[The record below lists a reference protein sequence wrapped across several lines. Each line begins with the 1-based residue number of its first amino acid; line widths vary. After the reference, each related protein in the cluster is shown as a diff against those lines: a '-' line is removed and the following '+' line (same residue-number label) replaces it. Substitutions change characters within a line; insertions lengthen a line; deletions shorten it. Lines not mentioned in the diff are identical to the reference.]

1 MTRLRTTAPPTSSSS
16 ATQDAAASPTTIRT
30 AAAAITH
37 DDMGSPVTTA
47 RPKMRKMLVS
57 ASGSAVLQGL
67 SNLIGFGVTVLLARF
82 LGSTGYG
89 SYALAFAW
97 SMFLLIPAILGLNT
111 FLVRGI
117 AVYEVQERWSL
128 MKGLLFRTNQL
139 VLLTSSIIAVSGTII
154 AVTLLSPS
162 FRGPF
167 CVAML
172 LVPLTALTLL
182 RQGAMQAF
190 GRIVI
195 GQVPEYLIRPLLI
208 VIGVI
213 ALEAMGALTPTTA
226 LGANATGVAV
236 ACLVGALLLRRA
248 LPTALR
254 AVQPAYVT
262 REWLRASLPM
272 MLISGVT
279 MANGY
284 AAILVVGSLDG
295 TRNAGIYSVVQK
307 GAELIIILLMA
318 ANMPL
323 APAIARLHAHG
334 DRQGLEQATEHVA
347 RATLLVSAPVAIAF
361 MVFPGIYLTLFGPS
375 FAAGATALTIV
386 AFGQLVN
393 AMAGP
398 SGNLLIMT
406 GEEKVAVRAVAAGL
420 LANVVLA
427 ILLVPSLGVT
437 GGAVAYASSLILW
450 NIILVVLA
458 RRRLGINVTAF
469 RWWSIQ
475 RSPHAAE
482 T

>member
-1 MTRLRTTAPPTSSSS
+1 MTRLHTT
-16 ATQDAAASPTTIRT
+16 QPTTPPPNDQYGPTQPVAST
-30 AAAAITH
+30 AVDPTVVAATRNDIDGRATTPR
-37 DDMGSPVTTA
+37 PV
-47 RPKMRKMLVS
+47 MRRMLLS
-57 ASGSAVLQGL
+57 ASGSAILQGL
-67 SNLIGFGVTVLLARF
+67 SNLIGFGLTVLLARF
-82 LGSTGYG
+82 LGSAGYG

-139 VLLTSSIIAVSGTII
+139 VLFTSTTIAVGGTII

-190 GRIVI
+190 GRVVV

-208 VIGVI
+208 VVGVVT
-213 ALEAMGALTPTTA
+213 LELAGALTPTTA
-226 LGANATGVAV
+226 LVANVVGVAV

-254 AVQPAYVT
+254 AVRPTYVT
-262 REWLRASLPM
+262 FEWLRASLPM

-295 TRNAGIYSVVQK
+295 TRDAGIYSVVQK
-307 GAELIIILLMA
+307 GAELIVILLMA

-334 DRQGLEQATEHVA
+334 DRHGLEHATERVA

-361 MVFPGIYLTLFGPS
+361 MIFPGIYLSLFGPS
-375 FAAGATALTIV
+375 FATGATALMIV
-386 AFGQLVN
+386 AVGQLVN

-406 GEEKVAVRAVAAGL
+406 GEERVAVRAVAVGL
-420 LANVVLA
+420 VANVVLA
-427 ILLVPSLGVT
+427 VLLVPSLGVT
-437 GGAVAYASSLILW
+437 GAAVAYASSLILW

-458 RRRLGINVTAF
+458 RRRLGVNVTAF
-469 RWWSIQ
+469 GWWAMQGS
-475 RSPHAAE
+475 
-482 T
+482 TT